1 MTMNRDVKSAEVPP
15 YKLDCQLQVAGPC
28 YLVQALSLAGAEA
41 EAGEIGKDYHHE
53 TSN

>member
-1 MTMNRDVKSAEVPP
+1 MASNIFDVTGRNS
-15 YKLDCQLQVAGPC
+15 LQPC

-53 TSN
+53 TSPGKKCL